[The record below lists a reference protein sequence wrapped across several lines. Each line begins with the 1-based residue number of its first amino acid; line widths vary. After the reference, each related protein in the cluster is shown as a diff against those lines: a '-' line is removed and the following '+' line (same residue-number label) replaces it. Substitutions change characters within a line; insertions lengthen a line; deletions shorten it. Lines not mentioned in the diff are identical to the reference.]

1 MEDKSRIYA
10 LCGTLAVVALLVA
23 ILLFAALSYPPA
35 ERPRWDVDKSE
46 VLLADEYVPMDRIIP
61 SDIGDDEPVAGDL
74 VEGPDAAPGQ
84 ASSVDID
91 DAGDIGVASPG
102 NTASEPSAVKETVKP
117 EPVKP
122 ATPRKNDEE
131 NEKARARNIN
141 TNVNNAFTARPDNST
156 GNNTGAQSS
165 QEGGNSS
172 SPSKGVTPGAKIGNG
187 WSISSYGDVG
197 AKGKPLGSVIIEVEV
212 NSQGKVISATP
223 AGGTPPAASNPA
235 VIAECMKAARQSK
248 FRRSLKSGSPSRT
261 RGTITWT
268 FK

>member
-91 DAGDIGVASPG
+91 DAGDIGAASPV

-117 EPVKP
+117 ESVKP
-122 ATPRKNDEE
+122 ATPRKTTRRM
-131 NEKARARNIN
+131 KRPGQGISIPMSITRLPRALIIL
-141 TNVNNAFTARPDNST
+141 
-156 GNNTGAQSS
+156 
-165 QEGGNSS
+165 QEII
-172 SPSKGVTPGAKIGNG
+172 PGH
-187 WSISSYGDVG
+187 SRHR
-197 AKGKPLGSVIIEVEV
+197 
-212 NSQGKVISATP
+212 
-223 AGGTPPAASNPA
+223 
-235 VIAECMKAARQSK
+235 KAAIPPVRQK
-248 FRRSLKSGSPSRT
+248 G
-261 RGTITWT
+261 
-268 FK
+268 